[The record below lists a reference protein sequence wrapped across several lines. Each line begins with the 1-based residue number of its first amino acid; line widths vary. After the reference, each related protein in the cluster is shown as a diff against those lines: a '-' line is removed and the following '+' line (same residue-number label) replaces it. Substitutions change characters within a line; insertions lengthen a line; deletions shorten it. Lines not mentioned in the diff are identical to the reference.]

1 MSGWA
6 IRLLGEP
13 AIFDAT
19 GHEQPVRG
27 HQAWAL
33 LARVLLTPRPIERRS
48 LAMELFPDVADPL
61 GALRWCLAS
70 LRKALGCPTCLTG
83 DPVVFGF
90 PDAIAVDVWRLAD
103 ADFDVAAAGPLLD
116 GAEPRCSPEFA
127 TWLMVER
134 ERIAGIVESRLR
146 QETIQALSMNALGRA
161 VRLAELGARLSPFDE
176 RCHILLVKSLALAGR
191 HDAALEHIERTE
203 RLFAA
208 ELGERPSSALRAA
221 ARRTVGLPA
230 GVAPGASVAGLIE
243 AGLAAVSAGAADAG
257 IDCLR
262 RAVAEAQTIRDGPL
276 LARAT
281 LELGTALVHAVRG
294 YDDEGA
300 VHLHHSIAL
309 AQAAGDGRTAT
320 AALCELGY
328 VEAMAGRR
336 PAAAGYLADALAA
349 AEDGSD
355 LARIHG
361 VIAFNLVDWG
371 RVDEAFAHYGLS
383 LDHARAVGN
392 RRREIWSLGL
402 GGWGHVV
409 AGRFDEAATWLG
421 ECLDLVE
428 KQNWIAFRPWPEAVL
443 VEARLHQQ
451 HRPADLR
458 PALEVAFALSCQIAD
473 PCWEGAVARA
483 LALTCAAEDDFG
495 RALEWL
501 GEARRRVVRDID
513 GYVALQVE
521 IRATEA
527 QIHRRAGHGDIADAL
542 GREWLALAART
553 HMDRHVALAAA
564 FIAAS

>member
-1 MSGWA
+1 MSGLA

-13 AIFDAT
+13 AIFDAA
-19 GHEQPVRG
+19 GDVQAVRG

-70 LRKALGCPTCLTG
+70 LRKALGSSTCLTG
-83 DPVVFGF
+83 DPVVFGL
-90 PDAIAVDVWRLAD
+90 AGEVSVDVWRLAD
-103 ADFDVAAAGPLLD
+103 DDFDVEAAGPLLG

-134 ERIAGIVESRLR
+134 ERIAGILESRLR
-146 QETIQALSMNALGRA
+146 HDTIRALSMNAADRA

-191 HDAALEHIERTE
+191 HDAALEHIDRTE
-203 RLFAA
+203 RLFVA
-208 ELGERPSSALRAA
+208 ELGERPTSALRAA
-221 ARRTVGLPA
+221 ARRTPGSPA
-230 GVAPGASVAGLIE
+230 GVPPGASVTGLIE
-243 AGLAAVSAGAADAG
+243 AGLAALSAGAADAG

-262 RAVAEAQTIRDGPL
+262 RAVADAQALRDGPL

-281 LELGTALVHAVRG
+281 FELGSALVHALRG
-294 YDDEGA
+294 YDDEGS
-300 VHLHHSIAL
+300 VHLHRSIAL
-309 AQAAGDGRTAT
+309 ARASGDGRI
-320 AALCELGY
+320 AAAGLCELGY

-336 PAAAGYLADALAA
+336 PAAAGFLSDALAA
-349 AEDGSD
+349 AESGDD

-371 RVDEAFAHYGLS
+371 RLDEAFAHYHLS
-383 LDHARAVGN
+383 LEHARAAGN
-392 RRREIWSLGL
+392 RRREMWSLGL

-409 AGRFDEAATWLG
+409 AGRFGEAATWLG
-421 ECLDLVE
+421 DCLDLVE
-428 KQNWIAFRPWPEAVL
+428 QQNWIAFRPWPVAVL
-443 VEARLHQQ
+443 AEARLHQQ
-451 HRPADLR
+451 HTPADLR
-458 PALEVAFALSCQIAD
+458 PSIEVAFALSCQIAD
-473 PCWEGAVARA
+473 PCWEAAGARA
-483 LALTCAAEDDFG
+483 LALTYAAEDRLE

-501 GEARRRVVRDID
+501 GEARRRVVREID

-521 IRATEA
+521 IRASEA
-527 QIHRRAGHGDIADAL
+527 QIQRRAGNGAVADAL

-564 FIAAS
+564 FIAAT